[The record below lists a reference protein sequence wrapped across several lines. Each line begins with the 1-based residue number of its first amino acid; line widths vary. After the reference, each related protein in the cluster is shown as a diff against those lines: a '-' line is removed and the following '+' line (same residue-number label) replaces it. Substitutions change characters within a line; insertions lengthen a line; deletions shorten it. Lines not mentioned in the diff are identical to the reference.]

1 MVFQKLTETAMH
13 SSSIEQSTKTVEVFS
28 TSVSSIGQ
36 AEFLLDKLQEEFPC
50 YEINFDLEDCD
61 NILRVESV
69 GSDVDSKMVI
79 LIMEKHGTEIQI
91 L

>member
-1 MVFQKLTETAMH
+1 M
-13 SSSIEQSTKTVEVFS
+13 SSIE
-28 TSVSSIGQ
+28 Q

-69 GSDVDSKMVI
+69 GTNIDSEMVI
-79 LIMEKHGTEIQI
+79 LIMEKHGAKIQI
-91 L
+91 LWLFSGRNGLTIQRRCTQRQKENNIAYIYT

>member
-1 MVFQKLTETAMH
+1 MH